1 MPSAGFT
8 WHVCLSWFS
17 KHLISLL
24 STHVE
29 FLWEQELLFFKD
41 QIHVV
46 CQLCMWKAY
55 VKWDLG
61 WWCWLSMKGLLCC
74 WSFRLSKVE
83 FQVFIVTRGCC
94 YIKTNMRE
102 RRNTC
107 SCPGPS
113 LMPVICIC
121 VCVCVC
127 TQLCPIL
134 GSHMDCGPP
143 GSSVHG
149 ILQARIL
156 EWVAM
161 PSSRG
166 SSPPRDQTCFS
177 CMAGRF
183 VTIESAGK
191 CIGHTVH
198 HPWRFLFCEEMCTL
212 LDGGDK
218 NVRSECAHW
227 IKCLQ
232 CSRDLHPCFFA
243 SPHKWHLREKNIVS
257 CTKNL
262 VGVHFKV

>member
-127 TQLCPIL
+127 ALSCVQFLAATWTVVHQAPLSMGFSRQEYWSGLPCP
-134 GSHMDCGPP
+134 PP
-143 GSSVHG
+143 GD
-149 ILQARIL
+149 L
-156 EWVAM
+156 
-161 PSSRG
+161 P
-166 SSPPRDQTCFS
+166 PPRDQTCFS
-177 CMAGRF
+177 FMAGGF
-183 VTIESAGK
+183 FTIWATREAQEY
-191 CIGHTVH
+191 
-198 HPWRFLFCEEMCTL
+198 W
-212 LDGGDK
+212 GG
-218 NVRSECAHW
+218 
-227 IKCLQ
+227 
-232 CSRDLHPCFFA
+232 
-243 SPHKWHLREKNIVS
+243 
-257 CTKNL
+257 
-262 VGVHFKV
+262 